1 MQGTVLTWIPGDDGG
16 GAAEVAGAPGRL
28 ALLPVTV
35 EGDGGVREH
44 GVGLVARAAGQ
55 DGAALRAGATR
66 VVHGLLDDRVRHR
79 RLRHAPERLP
89 GPRLHRRRQ
98 GRRVH
103 DRRLERAAAGPRAG
117 LGRTGHHDDRARRH
131 RSDRRVRADLWRVRA
146 DFWRVRGDLWRI
158 RSDLWWVRADLWR
171 VWRRGPGR
179 ASLTSRVAVVR
190 RAYLTTLASRVA
202 VVWRA
207 GLERRRHGG
216 DRRQRQ
222 RRGLVRDGRA
232 GRSRAGGRRRRR
244 RRVRGVDAERRV
256 PGRSGLARCRLHCS
270 DEVELVKRVEQRV
283 ALALQSPQCSRF
295 CSMYSRSRHDV
306 RKRMDS

>member
-207 GLERRRHGG
+207 SLTTLTSRVAVVRRGSLTTLASRVAVVRRAGLERRRYGG

-232 GRSRAGGRRRRR
+232 GRRRRR
-244 RRVRGVDAERRV
+244 RRVGGVDAER
-256 PGRSGLARCRLHCS
+256 
-270 DEVELVKRVEQRV
+270 
-283 ALALQSPQCSRF
+283 
-295 CSMYSRSRHDV
+295 
-306 RKRMDS
+306 